1 MSQISLDFKILPC
14 RRDPQASPATA
25 MASTTPTKRSH
36 PYPVILVRSPTEKL
50 KPLARRRGKAQETQK
65 QQSDEKKTVVG
76 VGGLISTTMTGEDR
90 EIWDWMKANRHM
102 VSFLNSTL
110 RQGKLKQLYEEYIYA
125 DDAQSGTGSAASGLK
140 SPGPRVFKES
150 AKKWGDIKPSQAPA
164 LLAAACSCPPMKG
177 WYGNPKH
184 DEKDDADELLPF
196 EAAVIALFKVLG
208 VTKNT
213 PIVGGHPLA
222 FFLEPLKWLC
232 REVVAVRGNSIKD
245 TTKVTIEE
253 DSKWWHLEET
263 AEDKS
268 QRVLY
273 CHMRSGKTEAKLK
286 GVNWDDFHTWKL
298 INEYSFLDCKL
309 VGGDDDYDACV
320 ATSMKSVMADII
332 FDTEFHFGGPLG
344 QPPDFPPE
352 PPAQTSEPPQKR
364 YRLGKAPPPPGAANA

>member
-36 PYPVILVRSPTEKL
+36 PYPVKGLLVRSPTEKL
-50 KPLARRRGKAQETQK
+50 KPLARRRGKAQETRK

-177 WYGNPKH
+177 WYGNSKH
-184 DEKDDADELLPF
+184 DEDDADELLPF

-232 REVVAVRGNSIKD
+232 HKVVAVRGNSLKD

-286 GVNWDDFHTWKL
+286 GVNWD
-298 INEYSFLDCKL
+298 
-309 VGGDDDYDACV
+309 
-320 ATSMKSVMADII
+320 
-332 FDTEFHFGGPLG
+332 TEFHFGGPLG